1 MLSQAW
7 IVEPVVVVSFV
18 YAGWSLAP
26 ATARRWVAW
35 QLLRLPL
42 PAALRQ
48 WAQRRAL
55 AASGCGCNGCD
66 QKPASHATAG
76 AAQPTAQPLVFRPA
90 KGLTSLNIK
99 DEIGR

>member
-1 MLSQAW
+1 VLSQTW
-7 IVEPVVVVSFV
+7 IVAPVVVVSFA
-18 YAGWSLAP
+18 YAGWTLAP
-26 ATARRWVAW
+26 ASARRWGAR

-48 WAQRRAL
+48 WAQLRAL

-66 QKPASHATAG
+66 QKPASHATPG
-76 AAQPTAQPLVFRPA
+76 AAQPTVQPLVFRPA
-90 KGLTSLNIK
+90 KGLKSLNVK